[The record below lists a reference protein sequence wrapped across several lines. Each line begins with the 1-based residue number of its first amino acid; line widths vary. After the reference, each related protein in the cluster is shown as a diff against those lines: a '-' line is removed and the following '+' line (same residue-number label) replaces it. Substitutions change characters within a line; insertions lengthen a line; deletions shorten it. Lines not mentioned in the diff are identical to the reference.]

1 MDTSEAK
8 KRILLVDDCEVTL
21 VVEKVLLES
30 RGYEVQTLS
39 TLAGFDAA
47 VASFDPD
54 VVLTDVR
61 MPEAS
66 GMDLC
71 RHLKRSAPGI
81 PVVLVSAMGEEELS
95 AYAQASGADGY
106 LSKAEGLE
114 ALGEKMDALVRML
127 WMIG

>member
-1 MDTSEAK
+1 MAETT

-21 VVEKVLLES
+21 VVEKVMLES
-30 RGYEVQTLS
+30 RGYRVETISALS
-39 TLAGFDAA
+39 EFDAA
-47 VASFDPD
+47 VESFRPD

-61 MPEAS
+61 MPGAS

-71 RHLKRSAPGI
+71 RHLKASAPGL

-95 AYAQASGADGY
+95 TYANASGADGY
-106 LSKAEGLE
+106 LSKADGLE

-127 WMIG
+127 WMMG

>member
-30 RGYEVQTLS
+30 RGYQVQTLS
-39 TLAGFDAA
+39 ALAGFDAA
-47 VASFDPD
+47 VEAFRPD

-71 RHLKRSAPGI
+71 RHLKQSAPGI